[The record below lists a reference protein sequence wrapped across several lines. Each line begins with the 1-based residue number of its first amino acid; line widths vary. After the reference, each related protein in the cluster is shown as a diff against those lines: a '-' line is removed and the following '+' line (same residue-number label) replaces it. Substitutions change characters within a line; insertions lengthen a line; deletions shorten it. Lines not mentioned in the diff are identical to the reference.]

1 MTKPISQ
8 TLEVPVADGSDT
20 ERYSLR
26 MGPQHPAT
34 HGVLRV
40 DLELDGETI
49 LECKP
54 QVGYL
59 HRGFEK
65 LAENRTFAQNLIL
78 TDRLDYIAAMANN
91 VGYCVAVERLLGL
104 EASARAKYIRTI
116 VGEMSRLA
124 SHLLWLATHALD
136 IGAMTVFLYCFR
148 EREILLDLFEEL
160 CGARLTF
167 SYPRIGGVRQ
177 DVSRY
182 FIDELQRFLDL
193 FPGKIDEYET
203 LIDTNRIWLKRT
215 VGVGKIT
222 GEEALGLGLTGAC
235 LRGSGVDYDLRKHQP
250 YDAYDQVE
258 FEVPI
263 GSDGDIYARYRC
275 RLEEMHQSVRIIQQ
289 CIDQLPPGP
298 IVGENAPEILM
309 PLKAKPQVKAET
321 SRWGSRIITMIKD
334 RTLYPAGDVYV
345 ATEAP
350 KGELGFYFSSDGG
363 SRPYRMHIRSP
374 SFIHI
379 SALGIIARGELVA
392 DLIANIGSLDVV
404 LGESD
409 R

>member
-1 MTKPISQ
+1 MTRPISQ
-8 TLEVPVADGSDT
+8 TLEVPVAEGSDN

-104 EASARAKYIRTI
+104 EASMRAKYIRTI

-177 DVSRY
+177 DVSRS

-193 FPGKIDEYET
+193 FPEKIDEYET

-275 RLEEMHQSVRIIQQ
+275 RMEEMHQSVRIIQQ

-298 IVGENAPEILM
+298 IVGENAPELLM
-309 PLKAKPQVKAET
+309 PLKAKPLVKAET

-334 RTLYPAGDVYV
+334 RSLYPAGDVYV

-379 SALGIIARGELVA
+379 SALGVIARGELIA

>member
-1 MTKPISQ
+1 MTRPIKQ
-8 TLEVPVADGSDT
+8 HLEIPVADGAG

-49 LECKP
+49 IECIP

-65 LAENRTFAQNLIL
+65 LAENKTYAQALIL

-91 VGYCVAVERLLGL
+91 VGYCVAVERLLGISVPL
-104 EASARAKYIRTI
+104 RAQYIRTI
-116 VGEMSRLA
+116 VGEMSRLC

-177 DVSRY
+177 DVTSY
-182 FIDELQRFLDL
+182 FVDELQRFLDM
-193 FPGKIDEYET
+193 FPSKIEEYET

-215 VGVGKIT
+215 VGVGTLT
-222 GEEALGLGLTGAC
+222 GEEALALGLTGAC
-235 LRGSGVDYDLRKHQP
+235 LRGSGVDYDIRKHQP
-250 YDAYDQVE
+250 YDAYPLVD
-258 FEVPI
+258 FEVPL

-275 RLEEMHQSVRIIQQ
+275 RMEEMHQSVRIIQQ

-298 IVGENAPEILM
+298 IIGPDAPDLVM
-309 PLKAKPQVKAET
+309 PNKVPA
-321 SRWGSRIITMIKD
+321 RIEAGTNEYGTGLIKLIRD
-334 RTLYPAGDVYV
+334 RNLYISGDVYV
-345 ATEAP
+345 ATEVP
-350 KGELGFYFSSDGG
+350 KGELGFYFISDGNN
-363 SRPYRMHIRSP
+363 RPYRMHIRSP

-379 SALGIIARGELVA
+379 GALAAIAKGELIA

>member
-1 MTKPISQ
+1 MTKPVQQ
-8 TLEVPVADGSDT
+8 TVEYPVADGDS
-20 ERYSLR
+20 EHYSLR

-49 LECKP
+49 VESKP

-65 LAENRTFAQNLIL
+65 LAENRTYAQALIL

-91 VGYCVAVERLLGL
+91 VGYCLAVERLLGI
-104 EASARAKYIRTI
+104 SVPMRARYIRTM
-116 VGEMSRLA
+116 VSEMSRIC

-177 DVSRY
+177 DVSAR

-193 FPGKIDEYET
+193 FPSKIDEYET
-203 LIDTNRIWLKRT
+203 LLDTNRIWLKRT
-215 VGVGKIT
+215 VGVGVVS
-222 GEEALGLGLTGAC
+222 GPEALGLGLTGAC

-258 FEVPI
+258 FEVPL

-275 RLEEMHQSVRIIQQ
+275 RMEELHQSIHIIQQ

-298 IVGENAPEILM
+298 NVGPDAPELLM
-309 PLKAKPQVKAET
+309 PLRAKPLLTAGTTKY
-321 SRWGSRIITMIKD
+321 GSRIITLDKD
-334 RTLYPAGDVYV
+334 QVLYPSGDVYV
-345 ATEAP
+345 ATEVP
-350 KGELGFYFSSDGG
+350 KGELGFYFISDGG

-379 SALGIIARGELVA
+379 AALGVIARGELIA

>member
-1 MTKPISQ
+1 MKK
-8 TLEVPVADGSDT
+8 TLTIPVNDGD
-20 ERYSLR
+20 RYTVK

-49 LECKP
+49 VDCTP
-54 QVGYL
+54 HVGYL
-59 HRGFEK
+59 HRGFDK
-65 LAENRTFAQNLIL
+65 LAEHRTYAQSLIL

-91 VGYCVAVERLLGL
+91 AGYCVAVEKLLGISVPL
-104 EASARAKYIRTI
+104 RAKYIRTM
-116 VGEMSRLA
+116 VCEMSRIC

-167 SYPRIGGVRQ
+167 SYTRIGGVRQ
-177 DVSRY
+177 DVTRN
-182 FIDELQRFLDL
+182 FIDELQRFVHL
-193 FPGKIDEYET
+193 FPEKIEEYET

-215 VGVGKIT
+215 VGIGRLS
-222 GEEALGLGLTGAC
+222 GEEALSLGLTGAC
-235 LRGSGVDYDLRKHQP
+235 LRGSGVDYDIRKHRP
-250 YDAYDQVE
+250 YDAYDLVD
-258 FEVPI
+258 FEVPL

-275 RLEEMHQSVRIIQQ
+275 RMEELRQSVRILQQ

-298 IVGENAPEILM
+298 IVSPEAPDLIM
-309 PLKAKPQVKAET
+309 PRHGIRKMEADATVYGTGIVKLFKE
-321 SRWGSRIITMIKD
+321 RGG
-334 RTLYPAGDVYV
+334 YPVGDVYV
-345 ATEAP
+345 STEVP
-350 KGELGFYFSSDGG
+350 KGELGFYFISDGSG
-363 SRPYRMHIRSP
+363 VPYRMHIRSP

-379 SALGIIARGELVA
+379 SALPALVQGELIA

-404 LGESD
+404 LGECD

>member
-1 MTKPISQ
+1 MTPPLKQ
-8 TLEVPVADGSDT
+8 TLAIPVADGEG

-49 LECKP
+49 IECTP

-65 LAENRTFAQNLIL
+65 LAENRTYSQALIL

-91 VGYCVAVERLLGL
+91 VGYCLAVERLLAISVPL
-104 EASARAKYIRTI
+104 RAQYIRTL
-116 VGEMSRLA
+116 VCEMSRLS

-177 DVSRY
+177 DVTAS

-193 FPGKIDEYET
+193 FPAKIAEYET

-215 VGVGKIT
+215 VGVGVVS
-222 GEEALGLGLTGAC
+222 GEQALALGLTGAC

-250 YDAYDQVE
+250 YDAYDRVE
-258 FEVPI
+258 FEVPL

-275 RLEEMHQSVRIIQQ
+275 RMEEMHQSVRIIQQ

-298 IVGENAPEILM
+298 IIGPDAPDLVM
-309 PLKAKPQVKAET
+309 PSKMPARIEA
-321 SRWGSRIITMIKD
+321 GSSAYGTGLIRLIRD
-334 RTLYPAGDVYV
+334 RELYLSGDIYV
-345 ATEAP
+345 ATEVP
-350 KGELGFYFSSDGG
+350 KGELGFYFISDGNN
-363 SRPYRMHIRSP
+363 RPYRMHIRSP

-379 SALGIIARGELVA
+379 GALATIAKGEMLA

>member
-1 MTKPISQ
+1 MTSPLRQ
-8 TLEVPVADGSDT
+8 TIEVPVADG
-20 ERYSLR
+20 EGEHYSLR
-26 MGPQHPAT
+26 LGPQHPAT

-49 LECKP
+49 VECTP

-65 LAENRTFAQNLIL
+65 LAENRTYAQALIL

-91 VGYCVAVERLLGL
+91 VGYCLAVERLLGISVPL
-104 EASARAKYIRTI
+104 RAQYIRTI
-116 VGEMSRLA
+116 VCEMSRLA

-177 DVSRY
+177 DVAAR
-182 FIDELQRFLDL
+182 FVDELQRFLDI
-193 FPGKIDEYET
+193 FPSRVEEYET

-215 VGVGKIT
+215 VGIGVVS
-222 GEEALGLGLTGAC
+222 GEEALALGLTGAC

-258 FEVPI
+258 FEVPL

-275 RLEEMHQSVRIIQQ
+275 RMEELHQSVRIIQQ

-298 IVGENAPEILM
+298 IIGPDAPDLLM
-309 PLKAKPQVKAET
+309 PNKPPARVEADT
-321 SRWGSRIITMIKD
+321 NRFGTGLIRLIKE
-334 RTLYPAGDVYV
+334 REMYLAGDIYV
-345 ATEAP
+345 ATEVP
-350 KGELGFYFSSDGG
+350 KGELGFYFISDG
-363 SRPYRMHIRSP
+363 SNRPYRMHIRSP

-379 SALGIIARGELVA
+379 GALAAIAKGEMIA

>member
-1 MTKPISQ
+1 MTRPARQ
-8 TLEVPVADGSDT
+8 TVEFPVADGDRG
-20 ERYSLR
+20 EHYSLR

-49 LECKP
+49 VESKP

-65 LAENRTFAQNLIL
+65 LAENRTYAQALIL

-91 VGYCVAVERLLGL
+91 VGYCVAVERLLGI
-104 EASARAKYIRTI
+104 SVPMRAKYIRTI
-116 VGEMSRLA
+116 VSEMSRIC

-177 DVSRY
+177 DVSAR

-193 FPGKIDEYET
+193 FPAKIDEYET

-215 VGVGKIT
+215 VGVGVVS
-222 GEEALGLGLTGAC
+222 GPEALGLGLTGAC

-258 FEVPI
+258 FDVPL

-275 RLEEMHQSVRIIQQ
+275 RMEELHQSIRIIQQ

-298 IVGENAPEILM
+298 NVGDDAPELLM
-309 PLKAKPQVKAET
+309 PMRAKPLLMAET
-321 SRWGSRIITMIKD
+321 TKYGSRIITLNKD
-334 RTLYPAGDVYV
+334 QVLYPSGDIYV
-345 ATEAP
+345 ATEVP
-350 KGELGFYFSSDGG
+350 KGELGFYFISDGG

-379 SALGIIARGELVA
+379 AALGVIARGELIA

>member
-275 RLEEMHQSVRIIQQ
+275 RMEEMHQSVRIIQQ

-298 IVGENAPEILM
+298 IVGENAPELLM
-309 PLKAKPQVKAET
+309 PLKAKPLVKAET

-379 SALGIIARGELVA
+379 SALGIIAHGELVA

>member
-1 MTKPISQ
+1 MTRPIKKN
-8 TLEVPVADGSDT
+8 LEIPVPDGEG

-49 LECKP
+49 IECIP

-65 LAENRTFAQNLIL
+65 LAENKTYAQGLIL

-91 VGYCVAVERLLGL
+91 VGYCVAVERLLGISVPL
-104 EASARAKYIRTI
+104 RAKYIRTI
-116 VGEMSRLA
+116 VGEMSRLC

-177 DVSRY
+177 DVTSY
-182 FIDELQRFLDL
+182 FVDELQRFLDM
-193 FPGKIDEYET
+193 FPSKIEEYET

-215 VGVGKIT
+215 VGVGKLT
-222 GEEALGLGLTGAC
+222 GEEALSLGLTGAC
-235 LRGSGVDYDLRKHQP
+235 LRGSGVDYDIRKHQP
-250 YDAYDQVE
+250 YDAYHLVD
-258 FEVPI
+258 FEVPL
-263 GSDGDIYARYRC
+263 GSEGDIYARYRC
-275 RLEEMHQSVRIIQQ
+275 RMEEMHQSVRIIQQ

-298 IVGENAPEILM
+298 IIGPDAPDLVM
-309 PLKAKPQVKAET
+309 PNKAPA
-321 SRWGSRIITMIKD
+321 RIEAGTNEYGTGLIKLIRD
-334 RTLYPAGDVYV
+334 RNLYVSGDVYV
-345 ATEAP
+345 ATEVP
-350 KGELGFYFSSDGG
+350 KGELGFYFISDGNN
-363 SRPYRMHIRSP
+363 RPYRMHIRSP

-379 SALGIIARGELVA
+379 GALAAIAKGELIA

>member
-1 MTKPISQ
+1 MTRPIQ
-8 TLEVPVADGSDT
+8 HTLEIPVADGES

-49 LECKP
+49 LECTP

-65 LAENRTFAQNLIL
+65 LAENKTYAQDLIL

-91 VGYCVAVERLLGL
+91 VGYCLAVERLLNITVPV
-104 EASARAKYIRTI
+104 RAQYIRTI
-116 VGEMSRLA
+116 VCEMSRIS

-177 DVSRY
+177 DVTRY
-182 FIDELQRFLDL
+182 FIEELQRFLDL
-193 FPGKIDEYET
+193 FPEKIKEYET

-215 VGVGKIT
+215 VGIGKLT
-222 GEEALGLGLTGAC
+222 GDEALALGLTGAC
-235 LRGSGVDYDLRKHQP
+235 LRGSGVDYDIRKHQP
-250 YDAYDQVE
+250 YDAYDKVE
-258 FEVPI
+258 FAVPL
-263 GSDGDIYARYRC
+263 GSEGDIYARYRC
-275 RLEEMHQSVRIIQQ
+275 RMEELHQSVHIIQQ
-289 CIDQLPPGP
+289 CIDQLPPGAIISP
-298 IVGENAPEILM
+298 EAPELVM
-309 PLKAKPQVKAET
+309 PHKAPARLEVSTNSYGTGLVKLI
-321 SRWGSRIITMIKD
+321 RD
-334 RTLYPAGDVYV
+334 QNLYLPGDIYV
-345 ATEAP
+345 ATEVP
-350 KGELGFYFSSDGG
+350 KGELGFYFISDGNN
-363 SRPYRMHIRSP
+363 RPYRMHIRSP

-379 SALGIIARGELVA
+379 GALKAIAKGELIA